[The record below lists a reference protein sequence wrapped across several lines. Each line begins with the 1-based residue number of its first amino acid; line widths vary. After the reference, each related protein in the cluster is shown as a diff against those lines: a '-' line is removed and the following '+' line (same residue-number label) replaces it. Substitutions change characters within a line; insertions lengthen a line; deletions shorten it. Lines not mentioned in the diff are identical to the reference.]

1 MIRLVYHYSLTSF
14 SVLLIVKILIFDVRG
29 IRRTRAVAVT
39 VWQWATDWSI
49 CDRNLDISSTLEARV
64 VVLVLSP

>member
-39 VWQWATDWSI
+39 LTVWQWATDWSI
-49 CDRNLDISSTLEARV
+49 CDRNLDISSTL